1 MGGRGQFSRGH
12 FSEGGLCK
20 LQIIQKAIFL
30 GSNLQGMLSGGN
42 YFGGNFLGAIIQV
55 AIIRGGNFPREQL
68 SSGPIVSVAGIQWVI
83 FQGVIIRWAVF
94 LGDICPRALPGPA
107 VAWGLIASRGMKL
120 LARTVG
126 NPPQSI
132 LGRGDLRS
140 GVRIGQLEKV

>member
-1 MGGRGQFSRGH
+1 
-12 FSEGGLCK
+12 
-20 LQIIQKAIFL
+20 
-30 GSNLQGMLSGGN
+30 MLSGGN

-68 SSGPIVSVAGIQWVI
+68 SSGPIVSVAVIQWVI
-83 FQGVIIRWAVF
+83 FQGVIIRWVVF
-94 LGDICPRALPGPA
+94 LGDICARALPGPA